1 MILVYQDEVHFQIQT
16 TVTAGWYKKGSAPTV
31 KSFPGRF
38 KTSYSGFVIPET
50 GELFTA
56 KPEKFNYETTID
68 SIRSFL
74 VAHPVPE
81 GKRYA
86 LVMDNAPWHK
96 KTMRLIE
103 VEALPEYED
112 IRKCVAFI
120 KLPPYSPDLNPIEQ
134 VWRITRRENTHNVF
148 FSSLSLL
155 ESNVKPDRSDIDL
168 LFGCLLEWGLPL
180 SMPYTSEQIEG
191 CTVHTYNE
199 GDLIACFDENIPDS
213 VIKAIAKRQPLRAVF
228 RDSSFNG
235 SPAKIN
241 VGEIFKMLAPD
252 TRIKVI

>member
-1 MILVYQDEVHFQIQT
+1 LIIVYQDEVHFQIQT
-16 TVTAGWYKKGSAPTV
+16 TVTSGWYKKGSTPTV

-38 KTSYSGFVIPET
+38 KTSYSGFVIPES

-56 KPEKFNYETTID
+56 KPETFNYTTTID

-74 VAHPVPE
+74 AAHPVPE

-103 VEALPEYED
+103 KDQLPEYED
-112 IRKCVAFI
+112 ISKCLTFV

-148 FSSLSLL
+148 FPSLAKL
-155 ESNVKPDRSDIDL
+155 ESTVDTAFEAWAVPNEQLRSL
-168 LFGCLLEWGLPL
+168 
-180 SMPYTSEQIEG
+180 
-191 CTVHTYNE
+191 CT
-199 GDLIACFDENIPDS
+199 
-213 VIKAIAKRQPLRAVF
+213 
-228 RDSSFNG
+228 
-235 SPAKIN
+235 
-241 VGEIFKMLAPD
+241 FK
-252 TRIKVI
+252 